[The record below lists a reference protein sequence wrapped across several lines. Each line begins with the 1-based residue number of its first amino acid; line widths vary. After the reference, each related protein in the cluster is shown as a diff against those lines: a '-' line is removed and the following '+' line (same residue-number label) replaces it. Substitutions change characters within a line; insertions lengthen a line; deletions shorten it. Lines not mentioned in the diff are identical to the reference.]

1 MVDSSAALNRQND
14 YRLVAADSPPP
25 LQLIDSLTLTR
36 RKQLH
41 RRRCISCRRWSLDPI
56 PHTIQILRHNLQ
68 FIKLATTININ
79 FHYYKDTKNFSNN
92 HHPFEEER
100 VLLEAVKEKGADY
113 DETKRLEAANMR
125 LVVNLIN
132 QYQHRGLTLEELVEA
147 GEASLR
153 NAIMNFNLNSG
164 IKFITYAVTQMRQ
177 YTEALTPQ
185 NCPKDEEKDNWGN
198 KTQISR

>member
-1 MVDSSAALNRQND
+1 M
-14 YRLVAADSPPP
+14 
-25 LQLIDSLTLTR
+25 
-36 RKQLH
+36 
-41 RRRCISCRRWSLDPI
+41 
-56 PHTIQILRHNLQ
+56 
-68 FIKLATTININ
+68 
-79 FHYYKDTKNFSNN
+79 
-92 HHPFEEER
+92 
-100 VLLEAVKEKGADY
+100 LLEAVKEKGADY

-177 YTEALTPQ
+177 DTEALTSQ
-185 NCPKDEEKDNWGN
+185 NCPKDEKK
-198 KTQISR
+198 KTQLRK